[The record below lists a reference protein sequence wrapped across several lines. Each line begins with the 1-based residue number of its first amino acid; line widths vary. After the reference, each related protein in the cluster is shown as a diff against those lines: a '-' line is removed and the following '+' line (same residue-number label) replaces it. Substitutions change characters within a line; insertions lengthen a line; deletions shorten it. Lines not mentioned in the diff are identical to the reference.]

1 MPDHADRPRE
11 RTRSSVPGR
20 RLVFGSLL
28 LLLPLLPGAIWAKVE
43 KPTSTAE
50 EFFRLLAAQQFEA
63 AAELLCASDRASAGQ
78 LQGGDLAVDLP
89 KLLSDT
95 FFLLQGQS
103 NEAMLKKLQDGETVL
118 PQRITF
124 FVPGQYYVIGNFAVV
139 FTRET
144 YEISRANTGQV
155 RDDPRKLWIDPTNV
169 LSKVRDE
176 AYFKQ
181 WWVWENDALT
191 MPGLI
196 WMVKERSEWKVDL
209 FGGTVPRKAFKEI
222 LRWHFGRDV
231 FEEEKPAPVKTGG
244 APRKPAAKGS
254 PAPGGARTSP
264 VPSGAAPR

>member
-1 MPDHADRPRE
+1 MPDRAP
-11 RTRSSVPGR
+11 RTRECRLAAGPGR
-20 RLVFGSLL
+20 RLLLGSVLL
-28 LLLPLLPGAIWAKVE
+28 ALAILPGTVWSKVE
-43 KPTSTAE
+43 KPTLAAE
-50 EFFRLLAAQQFEA
+50 EFFRLLAAQQYEPA
-63 AAELLCASDRASAGQ
+63 ADLLCASDRASASQ
-78 LQGGDLAVDLP
+78 LQAGDRKVDLAQ
-89 KLLSDT
+89 LLSDT

-103 NEAMLKKLQDGETVL
+103 NTAMLKKLQDGETLL
-118 PQRITF
+118 PQRISF

-144 YEISRANTGQV
+144 YEIARADTGPV

-181 WWVWENDALT
+181 WWVWENESLT

-209 FGGTVPRKAFKEI
+209 FGGTVPRKAFQEI

-231 FEEEKPAPVKTGG
+231 FEEEKPAAAKPGG
-244 APRKPAAKGS
+244 APQKPAAQKA
-254 PAPGGARTSP
+254 PASK
-264 VPSGAAPR
+264 GAAPR